1 MLDTET
7 AWLRYLEG
15 TYGLDDEV
23 HTPET
28 RNPEEKRGATTSS
41 PQVEKQRRRS
51 SSWGNEPPTALASH
65 ESECGPLY
73 ISTKTKIGFLN
84 QTIPLDHVFW
94 RIPVKQYHLPAEG
107 VIKKQMKFNCA
118 SQESL
123 SALCAKAKEEEE
135 RSGAYLEEHVLTH
148 LENPGGR
155 IPFKDVRKISVGL
168 CKKDVTSYRA
178 KRKGA
183 FYNCFVVILRLLWE
197 KRYKEIHVKV
207 FNTGKLEIPGIRS
220 EELLDK
226 AMVLLTHSLSP
237 LMPPVSPA
245 LAHVPERSETVLVN
259 SNFSCGF
266 HIDRQ
271 KLFGIMRSQYNIS
284 CSYDPCSYPGIQ
296 AEFYYDNRTDVQTGK
311 LPAKET
317 AEDLVEAGDVIK
329 VSFMIFRTGSV
340 LIVGKCCDDTLREIY
355 AFICTLLVDQSAEI
369 RVAGSSGPTE
379 PCPPQAPRRARK
391 RTITVRRAPSS
402 QAAS

>member
-7 AWLRYLEG
+7 AWQRYLEG
-15 TYGLDDEV
+15 TYGLEDDEV
-23 HTPET
+23 GGEQEDKGHAPKTTPA
-28 RNPEEKRGATTSS
+28 RPD
-41 PQVEKQRRRS
+41 KQRRRS
-51 SSWGNEPPTALASH
+51 ASWGSEPPTALACH

-84 QTIPLDHVFW
+84 QTVPLDHVFW
-94 RIPVKQYHLPAEG
+94 QIPVAHYHLPAEG
-107 VIKKQMKFNCA
+107 VIKKQMKFNCG
-118 SQESL
+118 SQDTL
-123 SALCAKAKEEEE
+123 TALCAQAKGEQV
-135 RSGAYLEEHVLTH
+135 RSGAHLEEHVLTH

-183 FYNCFVVILRLLWE
+183 FYNCFVVILRLVWE
-197 KRYKEIHVKV
+197 RRYKEIHVKV

-220 EELLDK
+220 EELLEK
-226 AMVLLTHSLSP
+226 AMALLTRSLAP
-237 LMPPVSPA
+237 LMPPGDTP
-245 LAHVPERSETVLVN
+245 LAHMPERSETVLVN

-271 KLFGIMRSQYNIS
+271 KLFGILRGEYNIS

-296 AEFYYDNRTDVQTGK
+296 AEFYYDNRVGEQTGK

-317 AEDLVEAGDVIK
+317 IEELMASGDVTK

-355 AFICTLLVDQSAEI
+355 AFICTLLTDQSPRI
-369 RVAGSSGPTE
+369 RVSGGGATAASAPGT
-379 PCPPQAPRRARK
+379 PAPRRARK
-391 RTITVRRAPSS
+391 RTITVQRAPSS